1 MLKQLMQKPSVKLNM
16 TLQYCRTVANSDV
29 NSLETCLK
37 TYETFTVSNCVMI
50 FFFVFLNGHFSFHLK
65 MQYSTRFSEWALPVL
80 FNSQMNEHMK
90 VDAKVKKCG
99 VKFSTV
105 VDPEESY
112 ADVL

>member
-1 MLKQLMQKPSVKLNM
+1 
-16 TLQYCRTVANSDV
+16 
-29 NSLETCLK
+29 
-37 TYETFTVSNCVMI
+37 
-50 FFFVFLNGHFSFHLK
+50 
-65 MQYSTRFSEWALPVL
+65 
-80 FNSQMNEHMK
+80 MNEHMK